1 MPVSL
6 DLPSRLLSSDLCQL
20 LETYLEPEQVK
31 AVYRAYLFSA
41 EAHDG
46 QQRLSGEPYIF
57 HPLAVAYILG
67 QMRMDSQTLCAALL
81 HDVIEDTGIAKKQ
94 LITEFGEKI
103 AELVDGVSKLS
114 SIQFET
120 REQAQAASFQKML
133 LAMNQDIRV
142 IIIKLADR
150 LHNMYTLGVMK
161 PTSRRRIA
169 HETLEIYAPI
179 ASRLGMNAV
188 RLKLEELSFATLY
201 PFRYQVLK
209 DRLQKARNKRL
220 DILRSIQSTL
230 EQHLHK
236 HHLNAQVVNRE
247 KHYYGLYYKM
257 LEYKSATSLDK
268 RKSFARATNMC
279 AFRII
284 VDTVD
289 ACYRALGVVH
299 SLYKPLCERFRDYIA
314 IPKINGYQSLH
325 TILFSPHGFL
335 IEVQIRT
342 ADMHELSEIGIT
354 AYGFYQLDQPPA
366 GLLKSTSQLAH
377 QRATEWLQSLIEMS
391 KNAGDSV
398 EFFNQVK
405 MDLFPDEVY
414 VFTPKGKILQLPKG
428 ATAIDFAYA
437 IHSDVGNRCIAA
449 KIDNQYVSLSVPLVS
464 GQTVEVITT
473 PWARPHRSWL
483 NFAVSARARSHIR
496 HFLKVLEHDEA
507 ISLGKRLLDK
517 ELASYALSIDRL
529 TAEQQSQLLK
539 NLKVDSLDKLLA
551 EIGLG
556 NRMALVVAS
565 QLNLT
570 LESSFKTPSPIN
582 GNQYRPLIIRGGAG
596 ILVTLSRCCRPIPGD
611 EIVGFMSAGRGLI
624 IHQVICKQVAEYQYH
639 YPDKILSVE
648 WESNL
653 EEDEFLV
660 DIHVDVLDKKGVLAT
675 VSAAIA
681 NMGSNIKYV
690 ANETDEGVSSLL
702 KFCIS
707 VRSRDHLAA
716 IIRHLRRLE
725 VVNRIQRS
733 KN

>member
-6 DLPSRLLSSDLCQL
+6 DLPPRLLSSDLCQL
-20 LETYLEPEQVK
+20 VGTYLEPEQVK

-94 LITEFGEKI
+94 LIDEFGEKI
-103 AELVDGVSKLS
+103 AQLVDGVSKLS

-150 LHNMYTLGVMK
+150 LHNMYTLGAMK

-209 DRLQKARNKRL
+209 ERLQKARNKRI
-220 DILRSIQSTL
+220 DILRSIQSIL

-236 HHLNAQVVNRE
+236 HNLNAQVVNRE

-289 ACYRALGVVH
+289 TCYRALGVVH

-325 TILFSPHGFL
+325 TILFSQHGFL

-342 ADMHELSEIGIT
+342 ADMHELSEIGIA
-354 AYGFYQLDQPPA
+354 AYGFYQLDQPPV
-366 GLLKSTSQLAH
+366 GLPKSTSQLAH

-391 KNAGDSV
+391 NNAGDSV

-449 KIDNQYVSLSVPLVS
+449 KIDNQYVSLSVPLIS

-483 NFAVSARARSHIR
+483 NFAVSARARGHIR
-496 HFLKVLEHDEA
+496 HFLKALEHDEA
-507 ISLGKRLLDK
+507 VSLGKRLLEK
-517 ELASYALSIDRL
+517 ELSNYSLSIDQL
-529 TAEQQSQLLK
+529 AAEQQSYLLK

-570 LESSFKTPSPIN
+570 LESSLKPLLPVN

-624 IHQVICKQVAEYQYH
+624 IHQVICKQVAEYQHH

-660 DIHVDVLDKKGVLAT
+660 DIHVDVPDKKGVLAT